1 MVHLEQIYVSNN
13 LNPLNLLLTFD
24 ITNVEK
30 QNTEERRRW
39 SKILLNI
46 NNKINE
52 KTEAGT

>member
-1 MVHLEQIYVSNN
+1 MVHLEQIDVSNN
-13 LNPLNLLLTFD
+13 LNPLKLLLTFD

>member
-1 MVHLEQIYVSNN
+1 MVHLEQIDVSNN
-13 LNPLNLLLTFD
+13 LNPLKLLLTFD

-39 SKILLNI
+39 SKIFLNI